1 MIILVANNFQFI
13 MELLNAVK
21 STLLMQKC
29 AKHNKVIKDGFQEI
43 QEKCRII
50 IIMIFKVV
58 YE

>member
-1 MIILVANNFQFI
+1 MK
-13 MELLNAVK
+13 LLNVVK

-29 AKHNKVIKDGFQEI
+29 AKHNKVIKDAFQEI

-50 IIMIFKVV
+50 IMIFKVV

>member
-1 MIILVANNFQFI
+1 

-50 IIMIFKVV
+50 IIIIFKVV